1 MTILIVIAALIILV
15 LLIALVSRKGYTVQ
29 REIVINRSR
38 QDVFSY
44 LKLLKNQDYY
54 SKFVMMDP
62 NMKKEFKGTDGTVG
76 FVYAWEGNKKAGKG
90 EQQIMNIREGERVDV
105 EVRFIKPFEG
115 IAQVPFT
122 TTAISGN
129 QTNVTWGMSSSMK
142 YPMNIMLLVLNIEK
156 M

>member
-29 REIVINRSR
+29 REIIINRYR

-90 EQQIMNIREGERVDV
+90 EQEIMKKRGGEKLDV
-105 EVRFIKPFEG
+105 KILFKNPFEV

-122 TTAISGN
+122 TAAISDN

-156 M
+156 